1 MGWVEGRLVENSATN
16 PNNPITS
23 GAPNPKGMIYT
34 DDS

>member
-23 GAPNPKGMIYT
+23 GAPNPNGMIDM

>member
-1 MGWVEGRLVENSATN
+1 MGWVEEHLVENSASN

-23 GAPNPKGMIYT
+23 GAPNPKGMIDM